1 MDKLALFFIAIGHAM
16 LLFIGILTIV
26 GGFIISN
33 RQNKYILVDF
43 DSLVDIEP
51 IKERE
56 MIYYKNHPEELS
68 DRLKYMVAHISEQ
81 RVIAN
86 QILKCRLWQGMG
98 YKMIYV
104 SERDERLRIQTAKV
118 LNEWE
123 LKGELYCSGTNYYK
137 ECDMKELT
145 KKYKVTGVI
154 TTPDEDGRKF
164 AEVMLGS
171 KRL

>member
-16 LLFIGILTIV
+16 LLFIGVLTII
-26 GGFIISN
+26 GSFIISN
-33 RQNKYILVDF
+33 RKQKCILVDF
-43 DSLVDIEP
+43 DSLVDIKP

-56 MIYYKNHPEELS
+56 VIYYKNHPEELS

-81 RVIAN
+81 KVIAA

-123 LKGELYCSGTNYYK
+123 LKGELYCCGTLYDK
-137 ECDMKELT
+137 EIAMHDIIENWN
-145 KKYKVTGVI
+145 VIGVI
-154 TTPDEDGRKF
+154 TNPDENGRVL
-164 AEVMLGS
+164 AEIALKS